1 MENCEK
7 ISPDT
12 FKSHNDSILE
22 SFYMPKEHQPSS
34 PPERECPKMR
44 HRLSIEDTKLTER
57 GLEEFMEYN
66 REYEDSLFGSIY
78 STKSDEKIMTQ
89 IHHQKQVS
97 YAQSEGYHSYVSSN
111 DSTATPFLDR
121 LRRDSEVAAATRPQS
136 SSSSWEEE
144 SCVRRKGRDSVVTTS
159 SSSNETLKWHGKLS

>member
-12 FKSHNDSILE
+12 FKSHNDTILD
-22 SFYMPKEHQPSS
+22 SFYLKEHQPAS
-34 PPERECPKMR
+34 PPERDGPKLS
-44 HRLSIEDTKLTER
+44 HRLSMEDTKLTER

-78 STKSDEKIMTQ
+78 SAKSDEKIH
-89 IHHQKQVS
+89 HHQKQVS

-121 LRRDSEVAAATRPQS
+121 LRRDSEVASARPQ

-159 SSSNETLKWHGKLS
+159 SNETLKWHGKLWK